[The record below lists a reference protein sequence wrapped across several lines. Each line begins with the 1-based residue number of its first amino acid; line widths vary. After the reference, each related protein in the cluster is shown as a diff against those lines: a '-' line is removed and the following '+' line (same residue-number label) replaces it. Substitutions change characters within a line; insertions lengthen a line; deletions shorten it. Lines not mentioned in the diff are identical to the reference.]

1 MVDGVGNGGGVNVD
15 GAGSGRSVDGVGKGL
30 DVGGVG
36 NGTGAGGGSASPEP
50 DCGLPHAGQNATA
63 PSSSTA
69 EQDTQ
74 RRSTAGK
81 VAERATSAE

>member
-1 MVDGVGNGGGVNVD
+1 MVDGVGNGGGVSVD
-15 GAGSGRSVDGVGKGL
+15 GAGSGLSVDG
-30 DVGGVG
+30 GGSG
-36 NGTGAGGGSASPEP
+36 AGAGGGSVNPEP
-50 DCGLPHAGQNATA
+50 DWGLPHDGQNATA

-69 EQDTQ
+69 EHDTQ